1 MDEVNRSLRRK
12 EEVDGEGC
20 SSANPFN
27 IRRELMTINQ
37 RGQRD
42 ALFSSLAALSV
53 RTLITSRGF
62 LWSCEGLLLSESV

>member
-27 IRRELMTINQ
+27 IRLELMTINQ
-37 RGQRD
+37 TGQRD
-42 ALFSSLAALSV
+42 ALFLSLTALSV
-53 RTLITSRGF
+53 RMLITLGAF
-62 LWSCEGLLLSESV
+62 

>member
-27 IRRELMTINQ
+27 IRLELMTINQ
-37 RGQRD
+37 TGQRD
-42 ALFSSLAALSV
+42 ALFSSLTALSV
-53 RTLITSRGF
+53 RMLITLGAF
-62 LWSCEGLLLSESV
+62 

>member
-27 IRRELMTINQ
+27 IRLELMTINQ
-37 RGQRD
+37 RGQQR
-42 ALFSSLAALSV
+42 ALFSSLAASRV
-53 RTLITSRGF
+53 RTIITPWCFSGHAKAWSR
-62 LWSCEGLLLSESV
+62 LTL

>member
-27 IRRELMTINQ
+27 IRLEFMTINQ
-37 RGQRD
+37 RGQRV
-42 ALFSSLAALSV
+42 ALFSSLAASGL
-53 RTLITSRGF
+53 RTLITSQGLF
-62 LWSCEGLLLSESV
+62 EGVRRLDLA

>member
-27 IRRELMTINQ
+27 IRPELTTINQ
-37 RGQRD
+37 RGQQR

-53 RTLITSRGF
+53 RTVIAPWCFSGQLKAWSR
-62 LWSCEGLLLSESV
+62 LTL